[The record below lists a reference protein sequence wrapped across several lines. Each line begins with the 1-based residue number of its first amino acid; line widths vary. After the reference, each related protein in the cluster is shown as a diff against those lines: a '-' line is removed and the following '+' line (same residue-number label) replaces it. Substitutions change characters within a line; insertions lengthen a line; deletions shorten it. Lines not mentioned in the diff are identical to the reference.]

1 MEKGAEIQTDE
12 RSFRRNVFFIALQ
25 YLPSSNKS
33 RFLSFDGIDIHG
45 VNQTGDT
52 ALHLTLYGEK
62 WNVAEKILKEFP
74 DYDVNTINSLGD
86 TPLHL
91 AAKLQCEMVLTKK
104 ILVQTKSENVN
115 KPDQHGQTALHIAI
129 INESTTFVEE
139 VLKRKDMDV
148 NLKNNKNQT
157 ALHFAI
163 LWKNMPIDL
172 FRIILENSDDV
183 NGQDEDGHTALHWA
197 MGEKFETAVEELL
210 KGKDVDVNI
219 KDNCDYSALDL
230 LSAWED
236 IPDHLFNIF
245 AGKATAD
252 AQAQNEAT

>member
-1 MEKGAEIQTDE
+1 ME
-12 RSFRRNVFFIALQ
+12 
-25 YLPSSNKS
+25 
-33 RFLSFDGIDIHG
+33 
-45 VNQTGDT
+45 
-52 ALHLTLYGEK
+52 
-62 WNVAEKILKEFP
+62 
-74 DYDVNTINSLGD
+74 
-86 TPLHL
+86 
-91 AAKLQCEMVLTKK
+91 
-104 ILVQTKSENVN
+104 
-115 KPDQHGQTALHIAI
+115 
-129 INESTTFVEE
+129 
-139 VLKRKDMDV
+139 
-148 NLKNNKNQT
+148 
-157 ALHFAI
+157 
-163 LWKNMPIDL
+163 NMPIDL
-172 FRIILENSDDV
+172 FRIVLENSDDV